1 MRSKNMNNYSNNNEE
16 FGNKYSNNNY
26 PNYKGNYNYENNYN
40 NRSNYNNV
48 NNYNNPNY
56 YYNQNNNNYQYNNN
70 FNGKIISYYN
80 NYPVYSTIPAS
91 VPNSNKEEQ
100 DNNNYVKKESKNLN
114 KKPLLRSRKS
124 KGGIVLSYNPQEMC
138 HLRAPEYAPG
148 YVPKYDPMNPGRPA
162 YGKEPSK

>member
-1 MRSKNMNNYSNNNEE
+1 MSSKNINNYSHNNEE
-16 FGNKYSNNNY
+16 FWNKYSNNNY
-26 PNYKGNYNYENNYN
+26 PNYENNYN
-40 NRSNYNNV
+40 NRNDYNNNI
-48 NNYNNPNY
+48 NNYNNLNY
-56 YYNQNNNNYQYNNN
+56 SYNQNNNNYQYNNN
-70 FNGKIISYYN
+70 YNNNNFNGKIIRYYN

-100 DNNNYVKKESKNLN
+100 DKNNYVKKESENLK

-148 YVPKYDPMNPGRPA
+148 YVPRYDPMNQPKPV